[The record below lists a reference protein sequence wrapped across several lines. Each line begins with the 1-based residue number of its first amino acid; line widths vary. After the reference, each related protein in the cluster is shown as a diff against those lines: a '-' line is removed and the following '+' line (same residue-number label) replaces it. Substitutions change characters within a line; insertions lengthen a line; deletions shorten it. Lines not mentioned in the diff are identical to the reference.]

1 MARLTALVLGSAAG
15 GGVPQWNCRCRICT
29 AARDGRVRPRTQT
42 ALAVTADGIHWLLL
56 NAPPDLRGQ
65 ILATPQLSPRPD
77 AGPRSSPIAA
87 VALTGAEIDQMAGLL
102 HLREGHRFDLHGTG
116 DVLAALAANPMFAV
130 LPADRV
136 ARHTLPAAGRVAG
149 PGRLTIESFPVPGK
163 IPLYREDDTTETAA
177 AVTGLI
183 VEADGCRLA
192 FVPEIAAV
200 TPAVRET
207 LATADVVLLDGTV
220 FTDDELIAA
229 GAGHKTGRR
238 MGHVPIDGPGGSLQA
253 LDGLPGRRIFIHLNN
268 TNPVL
273 LEDSAERRTV
283 ERAGW
288 KVAHDGMEIV
298 P

>member
-42 ALAVTADGIHWLLL
+42 AVAVTADGTQWLLL
-56 NAPPDLRGQ
+56 NAPPDLRAQ
-65 ILATPQLSPRPD
+65 ILATPQLAPVAD
-77 AGPRSSPIAA
+77 AGLRSSPIAA

-116 DVLAALAANPMFAV
+116 DVLAALAADPMLAV
-130 LPADRV
+130 LPTDRV
-136 ARHTLPAAGRVAG
+136 PRHILPLSGRVGG
-149 PGRLTIESFPVPGK
+149 PGGLTIESFPVPGK
-163 IPLYREDDTTETAA
+163 IPLYREHDTSETAA
-177 AVTGLI
+177 DVTGLI
-183 VEADGCRLA
+183 VEVHGRRLA

-200 TPAVRET
+200 TPQVRET

-238 MGHVPIDGPGGSLQA
+238 MGHIPIDGPGGALEA
-253 LDGLPGRRIFIHLNN
+253 LDGLPGRCIFIHLNN

-288 KVAHDGMEIV
+288 EVAHDGMEIV

>member
-42 ALAVTADGIHWLLL
+42 AVAVTADGAHWLLL

-65 ILATPQLSPRPD
+65 ILATPQLTPAAD
-77 AGPRSSPIAA
+77 VGPRGSPVAA
-87 VALTGAEIDQMAGLL
+87 VVLTGAEIDQMAGLL

-116 DVLAALAANPMFAV
+116 DVLDALAANPMFAV

-136 ARHTLPAAGRVAG
+136 PRHTLPAAGRVPG
-149 PGRLTIESFPVPGK
+149 PGGLTIESFPVPGK
-163 IPLYREDDTTETAA
+163 IPLYREEDTTETTAD
-177 AVTGLI
+177 VTGLI
-183 VEADGCRLA
+183 VEAHGRRLA

-200 TPAVRET
+200 TPQVRET
-207 LATADVVLLDGTV
+207 LATADVVMLDGTV

-238 MGHVPIDGPGGSLQA
+238 MGHITIDGPGGALEA
-253 LDGLPGRRIFIHLNN
+253 LDGLPGRCIFIHLNN

-288 KVAHDGMEIV
+288 EVAHDGMEIV